1 MLAGY
6 DDVLEV
12 IAQFRD
18 RRLVFS
24 EYKQRLL
31 GRATLIGQ
39 ELEYPK
45 NWENKLDAW
54 LELIEHFYGE
64 SEFYELGCSL
74 GAFLEYVIINE
85 PRPMLLPADDRVVQD
100 HFPSG

>member
-18 RRLVFS
+18 RQMVFS

-39 ELEYPK
+39 ELEYTK
-45 NWENKLDAW
+45 NWESKLDAW
-54 LELIEHFYGE
+54 LELIEYFYGE

-74 GAFLEYVIINE
+74 GHFLEYVIINE
-85 PRPMLLPADDRVVQD
+85 PRPMSLPSDDRVVQD